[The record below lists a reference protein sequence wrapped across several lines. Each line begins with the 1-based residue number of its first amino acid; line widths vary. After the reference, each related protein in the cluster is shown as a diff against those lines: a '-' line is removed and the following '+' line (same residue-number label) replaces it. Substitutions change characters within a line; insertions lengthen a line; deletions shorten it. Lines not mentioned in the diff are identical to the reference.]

1 MSVTLPVDGLG
12 GGTDGGVEGGVGGGG
27 GAGGGADGGVE
38 EGVLMT
44 GVGGCSNLVIE
55 ELWSKFNADRDPLEE
70 GAAPV
75 PAEATGRPASAPADG
90 EGALGPTA
98 AVPAAASPEN
108 GIAIGFVTGAV
119 AMGDVALVVS
129 AVICGACPSVM
140 PDISAVLGVEAGAVI
155 EPMAGCLVNARCCGD
170 GAVAGET
177 DGL

>member
-1 MSVTLPVDGLG
+1 MSVTFPVDGLG
-12 GGTDGGVEGGVGGGG
+12 GGTAGGVEGGVGG
-27 GAGGGADGGVE
+27 GGGADGGVE

-75 PAEATGRPASAPADG
+75 PAEATGRPAAAPADG

-98 AVPAAASPEN
+98 AVPAEASPE
-108 GIAIGFVTGAV
+108 TGA
-119 AMGDVALVVS
+119 VALVVS
-129 AVICGACPSVM
+129 AVICGACPSVT
-140 PDISAVLGVEAGAVI
+140 PDVEAVPGVEAGAVI
-155 EPMAGCLVNARCCGD
+155 EPMAGCLVNVRCCSD